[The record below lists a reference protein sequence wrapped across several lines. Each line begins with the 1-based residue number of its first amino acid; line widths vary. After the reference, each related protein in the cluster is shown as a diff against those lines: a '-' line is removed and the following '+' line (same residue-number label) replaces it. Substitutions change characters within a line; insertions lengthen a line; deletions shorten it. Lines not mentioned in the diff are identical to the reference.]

1 MYDFVEPIN
10 HAWPQAESYQSLSS
24 ADAHHSHNFEPG

>member
-10 HAWPQAESYQSLSS
+10 HARPQAASYQSLSS
-24 ADAHHSHNFEPG
+24 ADAPPQPQF